1 MEERVYQSETLSR
14 NNQIEL
20 QNINTDLSKANEII
34 VKQNNIILELKE
46 KVNMVLFNDLID
58 RFHSNFLIVFQVK
71 LRTAIVLEQEKVIE
85 KNSKEISKLT
95 EQEYKL
101 SDQVN
106 HNNTAVEELKKQI
119 ESYKLVVEE
128 KSNTIKKNNSGIY
141 IFR

>member
-1 MEERVYQSETLSR
+1 M
-14 NNQIEL
+14 

-46 KVNMVLFNDLID
+46 KVNMVLFNDLVD
-58 RFHSNFLIVFQVK
+58 RFHSNFLFVFQVK

>member
-1 MEERVYQSETLSR
+1 M
-14 NNQIEL
+14 